1 MIIIGTKIEN
11 VKNYQHTTKVE
22 HIRRSIMFRLAR
34 YLKYFKLEVILG
46 PFFKLMEA
54 IFELIVPLVMASIID
69 IGIKEGDKTYVLQ
82 RGGIILILGIVG
94 LIFALICQFSAA
106 RASQGFGTMVR
117 NDLFAHINTFSHA
130 ELDQLGTNTL
140 ITVITNDV
148 NQMQLAVAMLIR
160 LVVRAPFLVVG
171 ATAMAMMLD
180 LQLSFI
186 FLAVAPIVSILLFV
200 IMKKSIPFYRTRQK
214 VLDKISLHT
223 RENLSGARVIR
234 AFSKQGKEEER
245 FDQANEEAAQIA
257 IRVGKLSALLS
268 PGTFVIMNIAV
279 IAILW
284 FGGKRVDTG
293 SLSQGEVI
301 AFVNYMTQ
309 ISLALVVVANL
320 VIIFTKASA
329 SASRINKIFDTTT
342 SLLEENQK
350 EQESG
355 ILGETLD
362 TNDKKDFSDKV
373 KKDAIPHLSLRRV
386 SFSYPDSEEPVL
398 EDINVD
404 IYKGETVGIIGGT
417 GAGKTTLVN
426 LLPRLYDVT
435 QGEILL
441 EGISIKN
448 YSFEILRKHFGIAP
462 QKAVL
467 FHGSI
472 ADNLRFVKEDA
483 TEEEIKK
490 AAEIAQAR
498 EFIEQM
504 PDQYETMIMQGGKNL
519 SGGQRQRLT
528 IARALVGNPNILI
541 LDDSSS
547 ALDYMTDAKLRSAL
561 QEIYKGMTIIMVTQ
575 RASTIK
581 NADKIVV
588 LEDGKIA
595 GIGTHDDLMDG
606 CDIYHEI
613 CLSQL
618 SAEEESRS

>member
-1 MIIIGTKIEN
+1 
-11 VKNYQHTTKVE
+11 
-22 HIRRSIMFRLAR
+22 
-34 YLKYFKLEVILG
+34 
-46 PFFKLMEA
+46 
-54 IFELIVPLVMASIID
+54 
-69 IGIKEGDKTYVLQ
+69 
-82 RGGIILILGIVG
+82 
-94 LIFALICQFSAA
+94 
-106 RASQGFGTMVR
+106 
-117 NDLFAHINTFSHA
+117 
-130 ELDQLGTNTL
+130 
-140 ITVITNDV
+140 
-148 NQMQLAVAMLIR
+148 
-160 LVVRAPFLVVG
+160 
-171 ATAMAMMLD
+171 
-180 LQLSFI
+180 
-186 FLAVAPIVSILLFV
+186 
-200 IMKKSIPFYRTRQK
+200 MKKSIPFYRTRQK

-268 PGTFVIMNIAV
+268 PGTFVIMNMAV

-284 FGGKRVDTG
+284 FGGKRVYTG

-350 EQESG
+350 EQESTS
-355 ILGETLD
+355 LGETLD
-362 TNDKKDFSDKV
+362 TNDKKYFSDKV

-398 EDINVD
+398 EDIDVD

-448 YSFEILRKHFGIAP
+448 YSFEILRKHFGMAP

-467 FHGSI
+467 FHGSVT
-472 ADNLRFVKEDA
+472 DNLRFAKEDA

-490 AAEIAQAR
+490 AAEIAQAK

-504 PDQYETMIMQGGKNL
+504 PDQYETMVMQGGKNL

-528 IARALVGNPNILI
+528 VARALVGNPNILI

-547 ALDYMTDAKLRSAL
+547 ALDYMTDAKLRAAL
-561 QEIYKGMTIIMVTQ
+561 QESCKGMTIFMVTQ

-581 NADKIVV
+581 NADKIIV